1 MYRGKR
7 IAVVLPAYNEEKL
20 IKPTI
25 ENVPNYFDEI
35 IVVND
40 GSKDNT
46 EAVVSSFKDKRIT
59 LINHNPNKG
68 LGQSIITGYLHS
80 SKKNNDITIV
90 VGADFQ
96 MDLVEAKKFL
106 DPIIDGKADFT
117 KGNRFLYSKNIRED
131 MPRVRFIGNSLLSFI
146 TKLASGYWKI
156 FDSNDGYT
164 AIKKEVIDAVDWTT
178 ATKRYG
184 YNGDW
189 MALFNI
195 KNVRIMDIP
204 RRPIYLK
211 GERQSQIKI
220 GRYIMKVAPK
230 LLYRFFW
237 RLKEKY
243 IMRDFNPLVLFYFMG
258 LLLVPAGLIIGIYML
273 IGEMLGYNV
282 ATGPMAI
289 LCVLFLLIGFQSFV
303 FALMFDMNDNVK
315 LCPQFILYEKKQ
327 RNKN

>member
-1 MYRGKR
+1 MYRGKK

-25 ENVPNYFDEI
+25 KNVPRYFDEI

-46 EAVVSSFKDKRIT
+46 EAVVRSFKDKRIT
-59 LINHNPNKG
+59 IINHEVNKG
-68 LGQSIITGYLHS
+68 LGQAIITGYLHS
-80 SKKNNDITIV
+80 SKKNNDITVV

-96 MDLVEAKKFL
+96 MDLAEAKNFL
-106 DPIIDGKADFT
+106 DPIIDGKADYT
-117 KGNRFLYSKNIRED
+117 KGNRFLYSKNIKKD
-131 MPRVRFIGNSLLSFI
+131 MPKVRFIGNSMLSFI

-164 AIKKEVIDAVDWTT
+164 AIKKEVIDSIDWSN

-220 GRYIMKVAPK
+220 FKYIMKVAPK

-243 IMRDFNPLVLFYFMG
+243 ILRDFNPLVLFYFMG
-258 LLLVPAGLIIGIYML
+258 LTLIPIGSLIGLYMIIGEIL
-273 IGEMLGYNV
+273 EYNT
-282 ATGPMAI
+282 ATALMAI
-289 LCVLFLLIGFQSFV
+289 LCALFLLIGFQSFA
-303 FALMFDMNDNVK
+303 FALIFDMNDNLK
-315 LCPQFILYEKKQ
+315 LCP
-327 RNKN
+327 